1 MHEDQAPTPTIL
13 DVNVQNFERDV
24 LERSRETA
32 VLLDFWATWCGPCKT
47 LGPILEKVAADYVGS
62 VVLAKVDL
70 DQNPE
75 LAQVFQIQSVPTV
88 LLIQNGQPVDGFMG
102 ALPEME
108 VRAFLDKHVQAG
120 GASPGEATE
129 DAAATARALEEN
141 DDRGGA
147 IQYLCRALAEGDP
160 SLDARVLLARML
172 LDEGQT
178 EEATEV
184 FESIPEAELEGHGEA
199 SAVRKRMTMLQEAG
213 DVDEL
218 FAAVAKDPE
227 NIDLRLKLGRSLV
240 ALQRYEEGLEAMYSA
255 AKQDLGHDDGAPRK
269 AMIEVFELLG
279 QEHPL
284 TLEFQQCLSILIC
297 S

>member
-1 MHEDQAPTPTIL
+1 MSEEQAPGPTIL
-13 DVNVQNFERDV
+13 DVNVQNFENDV
-24 LERSRETA
+24 LQRSKETA

-47 LGPILEKVAADYVGS
+47 LGPILEKVVADYVGT

-102 ALPEME
+102 AIPDPE
-108 VRAFLDKHVQAG
+108 VRAFLDKHVEAG
-120 GASPGEATE
+120 AAPVE
-129 DAAATARALEEN
+129 DVAATARGLEEN

-178 EEATEV
+178 EEAREV
-184 FESIPEAELEGHGEA
+184 FESIPEAELEGHEEA
-199 SAVRKRMTMLQEAG
+199 ANVRTRLGMLEQAG

-218 FAAVAKDPE
+218 LAAVEKNPE
-227 NIDLRLKLGRSLV
+227 DIDLRLNLGRSLV